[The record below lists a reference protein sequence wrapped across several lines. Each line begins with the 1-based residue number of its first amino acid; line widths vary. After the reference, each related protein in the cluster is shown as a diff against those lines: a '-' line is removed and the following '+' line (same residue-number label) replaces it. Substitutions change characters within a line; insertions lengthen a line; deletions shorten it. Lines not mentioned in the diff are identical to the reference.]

1 MHLHINPHDE
11 SPVYRQIQRQ
21 IAQAIA
27 DREIRPGERLED
39 DWTAVLLEYRRP
51 QRKTLCRS

>member
-39 DWTAVLLEYRRP
+39 DWTAVLLEY
-51 QRKTLCRS
+51 QRS